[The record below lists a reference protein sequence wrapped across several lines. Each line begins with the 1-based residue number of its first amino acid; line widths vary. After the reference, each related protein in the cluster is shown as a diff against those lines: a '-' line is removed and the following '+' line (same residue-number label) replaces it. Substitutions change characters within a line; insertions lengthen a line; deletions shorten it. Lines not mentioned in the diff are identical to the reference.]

1 MSATVV
7 LTVSVGPTR
16 TAITGPTP
24 SDYTEQTAV
33 FLNELRPT
41 IYGEAF
47 EVGASE
53 MAPGYDGSW
62 QLVGYAVCAERPSG
76 YTIQIGNSGWAKAT
90 YKSSYTPNCPAFL
103 KVFGA
108 GGEVHAPNGQAGLTL
123 VRPDDA
129 LTIGRAAARV
139 AASGFSDQWSV
150 TSYAI
155 CADPQPG
162 QQYVGTLAKNWN
174 AAVGCPA
181 GMKVEGIGG
190 GGGLV
195 DLGPYY
201 LRKIAPYEVNGN
213 TGAAAEMTGTPNGGM
228 VIQATCSN

>member
-1 MSATVV
+1 
-7 LTVSVGPTR
+7 
-16 TAITGPTP
+16 
-24 SDYTEQTAV
+24 
-33 FLNELRPT
+33 
-41 IYGEAF
+41 
-47 EVGASE
+47 
-53 MAPGYDGSW
+53 MAPAYDGSW

-90 YKSSYTPNCPAFL
+90 YKSSYTPKCPAFL

-139 AASGFSDQWSV
+139 ASSGFSEQWSV

-162 QQYVGTLAKNWN
+162 QQYVGTLARNWN

-201 LRKIAPYEVNGN
+201 LRKIAPFEVNGN

-228 VIQATCSN
+228 VIEATCSN